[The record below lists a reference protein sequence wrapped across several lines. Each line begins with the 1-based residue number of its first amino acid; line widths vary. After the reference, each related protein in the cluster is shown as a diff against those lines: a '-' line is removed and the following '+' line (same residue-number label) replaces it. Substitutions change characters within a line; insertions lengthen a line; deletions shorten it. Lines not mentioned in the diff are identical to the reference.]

1 MSALSNPQSKIAA
14 TLREEAKA
22 QTMIERRARHAK
34 WLEQQTTFRR
44 GGWKNRQG
52 KQSSNKELI
61 LKVNQAEKNGEWVTI
76 TSSGK
81 KLETGAAKSSRREGA
96 SVLEKNLQKKKRTGF
111 EILQADDTDSDDSDS
126 DDSDREST
134 ERGRDW
140 KKSSNRGTFQSPIP
154 TNRNAESVVRAASTW
169 ADVARDPAPVT
180 SESIRSTMFTTTLK
194 NGSWADEM
202 DSDSDE
208 ED

>member
-44 GGWKNRQG
+44 GGWKNRQA

-96 SVLEKNLQKKKRTGF
+96 SVRGEILQKKKPTGF
-111 EILQADDTDSDDSDS
+111 EILQADDSDS

-180 SESIRSTMFTTTLK
+180 SKSIRSTMFTTTLK